1 MRGATGIVS
10 AGTTSLGSLPAAQN
24 TFHLS
29 CAVLYNT
36 REFSNVKL
44 LRTCTEYDTTGT
56 ASTTPDHAWR
66 AEQVLRY
73 AATPRW
79 FRRASKQIL
88 ADYLVAVVTGSRKS
102 GICRGWPGYPGKKG
116 SS

>member
-36 REFSNVKL
+36 REFSNVTAYVY
-44 LRTCTEYDTTGT
+44 RVRYDRYGI
-56 ASTTPDHAWR
+56 DH
-66 AEQVLRY
+66 
-73 AATPRW
+73 PR
-79 FRRASKQIL
+79 SCL
-88 ADYLVAVVTGSRKS
+88 ES
-102 GICRGWPGYPGKKG
+102 
-116 SS
+116 